1 MLYGTFM
8 TGDAVQGPAPATKAP
23 SSCAAVDDTT
33 LFGVVQ
39 RVPALSVRGGQ
50 VHEPESLADVDALVL
65 KAGSEGK
72 LVVIDFSATWCG
84 PCKMIAPLVSPGWDR
99 WRLGWVKQATSHSFF
114 NWIAN
119 LVRDTPAPTHAIFP
133 CFFLQFQ
140 QLSEAIPGVVF
151 IKIDV
156 DENPDTA
163 AKYNVSAMP
172 TFVFLKSGEVIDRLM
187 GANPARLQELI
198 DEHQ

>member
-1 MLYGTFM
+1 LHRCSLSNAACQEPERSVVELGSQSVRDGQSKSPAITVKHWVALPQCRDVKDTDCSESIKGRIHSHSSSQIFSFSRFPRIDLRTIKMRSYLLVAAVMLYGTFM

-84 PCKMIAPLVSPGWDR
+84 PCKMIAPLVSPG
-99 WRLGWVKQATSHSFF
+99 
-114 NWIAN
+114 
-119 LVRDTPAPTHAIFP
+119 
-133 CFFLQFQ
+133 
-140 QLSEAIPGVVF
+140 
-151 IKIDV
+151 
-156 DENPDTA
+156 
-163 AKYNVSAMP
+163 
-172 TFVFLKSGEVIDRLM
+172 
-187 GANPARLQELI
+187 
-198 DEHQ
+198 

>member
-84 PCKMIAPLVSPGWDR
+84 PCKMIAPL
-99 WRLGWVKQATSHSFF
+99 
-114 NWIAN
+114 
-119 LVRDTPAPTHAIFP
+119 
-133 CFFLQFQ
+133 FQ